1 MEDAM
6 AATAEIS
13 APVNT
18 APKSF
23 RLFPGARQAGDVYVR
38 LPEEQKDGWVHAHAR
53 QTILVEPQA
62 LYELWSDQQAFSLW
76 QEHVV
81 SVTPLE
87 GKKSHWVMGN
97 PEDPKGKRVEFDSEI
112 VEDVPGEKIAW
123 KSIGGDVEQSGEVH
137 FHARRDGRGT
147 VVTLIQHFKIGAL
160 ANAAASVAE
169 RGPSQ
174 TVKED
179 LRHFKELA
187 ETGEIPSVKD
197 QPHGPRGVS
206 GGIKEW
212 MYGETNPTPPG
223 TSEAANASAS

>member
-1 MEDAM
+1 MEDEM
-6 AATAEIS
+6 AATAEIP

-18 APKSF
+18 APKTF
-23 RLFPGARQAGDVYVR
+23 GLFAEAKQQGESYVR
-38 LPEEQKDGWVHAHAR
+38 LPDEQKDGWVHAHAR

-62 LYELWSDQQAFSLW
+62 LYALWKRQEAFPLW

-81 SVTPLE
+81 SVTPTE
-87 GKKSHWVMGN
+87 GNKSHWVMGN
-97 PEDPKGKRVEFDSEI
+97 PEDPKGKRIEFDSEI
-112 VEDVPGEKIAW
+112 TEDVPGEKIAW
-123 KSIGGDVEQSGEVH
+123 RSIGGDVEQSGEVQ

-160 ANAAASVAE
+160 ANAAASTAK
-169 RGPSQ
+169 RGPRQ
-174 TVKED
+174 TVIED

-187 ETGEIPSVKD
+187 ETGEIPTVVG
-197 QPHGPRGVS
+197 QPHGPRGLS

-223 TSEAANASAS
+223 TQEQA